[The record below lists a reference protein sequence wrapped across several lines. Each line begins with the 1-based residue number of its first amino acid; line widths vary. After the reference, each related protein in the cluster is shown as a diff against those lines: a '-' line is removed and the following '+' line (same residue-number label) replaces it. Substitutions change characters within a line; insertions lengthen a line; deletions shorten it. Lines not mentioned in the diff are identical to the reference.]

1 MRIGIAWA
9 EKNEIE
15 LNGKRE
21 TRWGKRKILHSVVAI
36 K

>member
-15 LNGKRE
+15 LRDKGE
-21 TRWGKRKILHSVVAI
+21 TRWGNGKYYIQ
-36 K
+36 

>member
-15 LNGKRE
+15 LEGRGE
-21 TRWGKRKILHSVVAI
+21 TRWENGKYYIQ
-36 K
+36 

>member
-15 LNGKRE
+15 LKGNGEARWGNGKYY
-21 TRWGKRKILHSVVAI
+21 IQ
-36 K
+36 